1 MRFAL
6 AGCCN
11 EDMSSEMNGNGPD
24 NGWQRK
30 SDRFFRACRQ
40 SYLIRDQGWIGGV
53 CVALARRL
61 GWSVTLVRALMIF
74 AVFLFGTG
82 AAFYGFAWFVLPDR
96 RGVIIAQE
104 LIHGIWH
111 ASMVGIIIY
120 WLLAILIPGVG
131 LFSLALGALILYFL
145 IRWSRNKALQ
155 SQRDYWGGP
164 DADRPVSGD
173 PWMMGPQYSQRPR
186 GAGPQWYSG
195 QPEYPGFSG
204 YEGYQDYTGTPSNTQ
219 SASNA
224 SSEGYKDQPKHSDSY
239 GTWGQQGNVT
249 SSGPIS
255 ETEDSTNPGSDSSNT
270 QDGGNH
276 IAGAPSGGCMEAD
289 GSAERAENMIRPD
302 GFDARPGY
310 GTAGSIS
317 TGPGMVGNGPSV
329 PPRLRRRPAGPV
341 LVSLLSG
348 LILVSGAAA
357 WLLATNPYRGVN
369 AVLTYALIWAG
380 GATLILGVVILI
392 LGLMGRR
399 AGGLTPI
406 ALVACLV
413 VIGLGIG
420 SAVAGIEQRQNHRV
434 TAGYATIRVD
444 GGNHGR
450 TLGASSSDMRRYH
463 RGIKLVGDP
472 HDQGSAVIDLTGY
485 EHEHGTHRVQVMA
498 DAVSTVSGCPT
509 GTVRL
514 AVVYA
519 DVRLLIPKG
528 CSLFYRE
535 HSDPYRV
542 LGSGAGDWIAQTNRG
557 SWMMWWGD
565 SLPSAE
571 RRDWEEDL
579 RATQEDQQ
587 YMPDQPELIVDASLL
602 TDGRVTVQARG
613 SVTQPERAQTDNG
626 TISEYWDY
634 GYRAWRQEEDQ
645 EDD

>member
-1 MRFAL
+1 
-6 AGCCN
+6 
-11 EDMSSEMNGNGPD
+11 MNGNGPN
-24 NGWQRK
+24 NGWQWK
-30 SDRFFRACRQ
+30 SDRFFRACRE

-61 GWSVTLVRALMIF
+61 GWSVTLVRALMIL
-74 AVFLFGTG
+74 AVFLFGAG

-96 RGVIIAQE
+96 RGFIIAQE

-131 LFSLALGALILYFL
+131 LFSLALGALILFLL

-155 SQRDYWGGP
+155 HQRDYGSGP
-164 DADRPVSGD
+164 NADRPVSGD

-186 GAGPQWYSG
+186 GADPRWHSS
-195 QPEYPGFSG
+195 QPEYPSFSG
-204 YEGYQDYTGTPSNTQ
+204 YEGYQDYTGTQSSTQ
-219 SASNA
+219 SASNPG
-224 SSEGYKDQPKHSDSY
+224 SEGYKDQPEHSDSY
-239 GTWGQQGNVT
+239 GTWGQQGDVT
-249 SSGPIS
+249 SSGPFFG
-255 ETEDSTNPGSDSSNT
+255 TEDSANTGSDSNNA
-270 QDGGNH
+270 QGGENP
-276 IAGAPSGGCMEAD
+276 IAGAPSGGCMETD
-289 GSAERAENMIRPD
+289 GSAERAGDMTQPD
-302 GFDARPGY
+302 GFGAWPGY
-310 GTAGSIS
+310 GAAGSFS
-317 TGPGMVGNGPSV
+317 AGPGMVGNGPSV
-329 PPRLRRRPAGPV
+329 PPRVRRRPAGPV

-348 LILVSGAAA
+348 LILVSGAAV
-357 WLLATNPYRGVN
+357 WLMATNPYRGVN
-369 AVLTYALIWAG
+369 AALTYALIWAG
-380 GATLILGVVILI
+380 GVTLILGVVILI

-413 VIGLGIG
+413 VISLGIG
-420 SAVAGIEQRQNHRV
+420 SAVAGIEQRQNRRV
-434 TAGYATIRVD
+434 MADYAAIRVN

-498 DAVSTVSGCPT
+498 DAASTVSGCPT

-535 HSDPYRV
+535 HSDLYRFF
-542 LGSGAGDWIAQTNRG
+542 GSGVGDWITQTDQG
-557 SWMMWWGD
+557 SWMWWGD

-587 YMPDQPELIVDASLL
+587 HMPDQPELIVDASLL
-602 TDGRVTVQARG
+602 TGGRVTVQARG
-613 SVTQPERAQTDNG
+613 SVTQPERAQADNG
-626 TISEYWDY
+626 PISEYWDY
-634 GYRAWRQEEDQ
+634 GYHAWWQEEDQ

>member
-155 SQRDYWGGP
+155 YQRDYWGGP

-195 QPEYPGFSG
+195 QPEYPSFSG

-255 ETEDSTNPGSDSSNT
+255 ETEDSTNTGSDSSNM

-276 IAGAPSGGCMEAD
+276 ITGAPSGGCMEAD
-289 GSAERAENMIRPD
+289 GSAERAGNMIRPD

-310 GTAGSIS
+310 GTAGSIP

-472 HDQGSAVIDLTGY
+472 YDQGSAVIDLTGY

-542 LGSGAGDWIAQTNRG
+542 LESGAGDWIAQTNRG

-626 TISEYWDY
+626 PISEYWDY